1 MTQKVKTK
9 VKALEVCL
17 LTWFASVRSLIIGVG
32 TLEQVTKD
40 EMHTDQTSKTKPTN
54 IDRMLLVYMGWF
66 LVVRVAAQ
74 ARHLALA
81 SMTDV
86 W

>member
-1 MTQKVKTK
+1 M
-9 VKALEVCL
+9 LEVCL
-17 LTWFASVRSLIIGVG
+17 LTCCASVRSLSISVG

-40 EMHTDQTSKTKPTN
+40 ETHTDQTSKAKPINT
-54 IDRMLLVYMGWF
+54 DRMLLVYMGWF
-66 LVVRVAAQ
+66 LVVHVAAQ
-74 ARHLALA
+74 ARHLVLG